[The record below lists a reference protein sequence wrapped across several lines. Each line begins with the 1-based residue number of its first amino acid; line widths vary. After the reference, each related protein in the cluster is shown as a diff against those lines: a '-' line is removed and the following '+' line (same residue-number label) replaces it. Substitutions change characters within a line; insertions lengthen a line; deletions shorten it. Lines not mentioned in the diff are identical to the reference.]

1 MEIRESTLLAFF
13 KKAGRYTKCP
23 FCPHD
28 GAWAFHLAEARSD
41 TNDHDPLME
50 IHKIGASSAIA
61 MSCPNCGHLSMI
73 STMVIT
79 GELAEAINNG

>member
-28 GAWAFHLAEARSD
+28 GPWAFHMADEEGAQTGD
-41 TNDHDPLME
+41 QLME
-50 IHKIGASSAIA
+50 IHKVGSSTAVA

-79 GELAEAINNG
+79 GELAEAIGNG